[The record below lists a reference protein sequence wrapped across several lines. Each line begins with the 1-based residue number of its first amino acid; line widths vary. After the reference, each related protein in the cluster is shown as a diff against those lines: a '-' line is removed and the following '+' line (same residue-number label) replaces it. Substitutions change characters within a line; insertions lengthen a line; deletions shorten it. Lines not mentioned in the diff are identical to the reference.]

1 MRKTKVACF
10 SYKKHDDIYVSNIS
24 FSTNVL
30 LSILDVFLDQKII
43 VLIESDEDK
52 VQTLSKIG
60 KSLEMTVAVALI
72 PVPRFSAACDK
83 MKLSCLFN
91 QIDVNDFEG
100 MFIASIADELVC
112 SIANTANSMVKCGTS
127 DISISINFPEN
138 QMIISFA
145 KGKYE
150 VQSIKEKIYS
160 IFAD

>member
-1 MRKTKVACF
+1 MTKKCV
-10 SYKKHDDIYVSNIS
+10 DVNTYVTGWI
-24 FSTNVL
+24 L
-30 LSILDVFLDQKII
+30 L
-43 VLIESDEDK
+43 LIESDEDK

-100 MFIASIADELVC
+100 MFIASIDDRVIADELVC

-150 VQSIKEKIYS
+150 VQSIKEKICS

>member
-1 MRKTKVACF
+1 MDKHLSKNYIDRVPSLYKSNFLCRCKI

-72 PVPRFSAACDK
+72 LLVVK
-83 MKLSCLFN
+83 KLPGICMDLHR
-91 QIDVNDFEG
+91 
-100 MFIASIADELVC
+100 
-112 SIANTANSMVKCGTS
+112 T
-127 DISISINFPEN
+127 
-138 QMIISFA
+138 
-145 KGKYE
+145 
-150 VQSIKEKIYS
+150 
-160 IFAD
+160 